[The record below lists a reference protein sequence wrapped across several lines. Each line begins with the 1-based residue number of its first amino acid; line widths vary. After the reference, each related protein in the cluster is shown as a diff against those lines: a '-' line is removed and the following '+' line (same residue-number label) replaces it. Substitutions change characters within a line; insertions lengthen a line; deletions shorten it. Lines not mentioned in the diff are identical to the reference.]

1 MKQRATQSRATMAL
15 SILLLFFLLAGTSQA
30 QHLSSPNG
38 RLQLDVALTQ
48 RGQPTYTLSLEDRV
62 VIQESQLGIELSGT
76 RSLVDGFSV
85 FSADTTSTDET
96 WSPVWGQER
105 SIRNNY
111 RELAV
116 TLVQS
121 GDGDRSMILRFRLF
135 DDGLGFRYEF
145 PRRTTSGILV
155 SPARSQRST

>member
-1 MKQRATQSRATMAL
+1 MSTTDYIGGEASGSCEDSIRNPTNQSQWIVMKQRATQSRATMAL

-85 FSADTTSTDET
+85 FNVTDWHT
-96 WSPVWGQER
+96 NW
-105 SIRNNY
+105 
-111 RELAV
+111 
-116 TLVQS
+116 
-121 GDGDRSMILRFRLF
+121 
-135 DDGLGFRYEF
+135 
-145 PRRTTSGILV
+145 
-155 SPARSQRST
+155 